1 MTRKASCCC
10 GACSVEV
17 QGEPDINA
25 ICHCSNCKRRTGSA
39 FGWSAYFGDDRMPD
53 RRGDFR
59 VYAIT
64 GDNPQQRWFCAVC
77 GSTVLWKAA
86 AWPHHTGIAGG
97 CFVDPP
103 LPEPTVTVSNA
114 GRCPW
119 LGLPGEWR
127 TSL

>member
-25 ICHCSNCKRRTGSA
+25 ICHCNNCKRRTGSA
-39 FGWSAYFGDDRMPD
+39 FGWSSYFADDRILS
-53 RRGDFR
+53 RSGDFGLYSIAR
-59 VYAIT
+59 
-64 GDNPQQRWFCAVC
+64 GNQRRWFCVVC
-77 GSTVLWKAA
+77 GSTLLWKADGR
-86 AWPHHTGIAGG
+86 PGQTGVAGG

-103 LPEPTVTVSNA
+103 LPEPTATVSNG

-127 TSL
+127 ASL